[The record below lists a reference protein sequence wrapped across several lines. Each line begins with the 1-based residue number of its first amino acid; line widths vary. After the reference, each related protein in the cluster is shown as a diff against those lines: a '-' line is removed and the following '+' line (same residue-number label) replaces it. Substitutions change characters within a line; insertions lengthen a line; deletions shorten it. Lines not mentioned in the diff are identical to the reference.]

1 MLYSEVSFMD
11 KSIEIALLYDFYG
24 GLLTEKQ
31 REYIELRYNDD
42 LSLTEIAEAEGVS
55 RQGARDALLRA
66 EKTLR
71 DAEAETGLYAR
82 FGTMAADVDRLCALA
97 RKLEET
103 AEGTAAETAAVLA
116 AALEKMKG
124 QIADGV

>member
-1 MLYSEVSFMD
+1 MD

-82 FGTMAADVDRLCALA
+82 FGTMAADVDRLCELA